1 MKTIMYLAMTLNGK
15 IADGRGSIGFSSDN
29 EWNLFQEEMG
39 KWGNIIMG
47 RRTFEVSLKAGV
59 FPYNGLNIVM
69 TKEKIRNRWGE
80 SVIFF
85 GGSPAEALRLLDDRG
100 FEIAYIGGG
109 GMLNYSFL
117 KEGLIDEI
125 MVDVEPAVIGVGVG
139 LLAEEE
145 IRSKLKLIDV
155 KRISEDEVQ
164 LRYSVIR

>member
-15 IADGRGSIGFSSDN
+15 IADGKGSIGFFSDN
-29 EWNLFQEEMG
+29 EWNLFQKEMR
-39 KWGNIIMG
+39 KWGNIMMG
-47 RRTFEVSLKAGV
+47 RRAFEVSLKAEV
-59 FPYNGLNIVM
+59 FPYHGLNIVM
-69 TKEKIRNRWGE
+69 TKEKIKNRWGE

-125 MVDVEPAVIGVGVG
+125 MVDVEPTVIGVGVG

-155 KRISEDEVQ
+155 KKISEDEVR